1 MRGDANVYLGD
12 TMNRLSTPLLLLAVA
27 GFATEVRYTN
37 EAAQT
42 LQGARLPALAGVTLG
57 LPPDPGSLGRSPAGL
72 AEYEHPELVAHHAV
86 LYSGLG
92 ATQDEILLVVP
103 LQERLGLGVA
113 ASRVG
118 ADGIMRVDEGE
129 DPDFDN
135 PRTFSASDW
144 IGTLGVG
151 RSWFG
156 GRLLGGTAVRFLLRD
171 LDQTGIGA
179 QTEASVVW
187 KSPLGWRAGARLERG
202 FGSFA
207 SWESG
212 RREYSPAELMIG
224 GGLEKKM
231 PYFYGRG
238 LVGWESPG
246 LIHGEANTSFTDK
259 DTRIQSD
266 PWLFLRASR
275 LAGEFQFDFGGVLR
289 AGCEV
294 QALTRLTD
302 FLQDKDEEGLFG
314 ESRGT
319 VSFGAGY
326 LWDKRARVD
335 YALVVDPDLGS
346 MHRVALGLVFGVAR
360 NRKSAVAE
368 DAPSSVVPDSAIVP
382 PPAPAVLDS
391 AAVVKPTAPSTD
403 SLAPADAAPA
413 PTTAPAPTPAAD
425 DIPPEAPAPSVPP
438 TPSVVPASPAIPVAP
453 DAVVAPVPAAQAPVP
468 APSAVVPA
476 PATPAEPAPVV
487 APPAPPASV
496 AAPPALSKPAPAKA
510 ANPADDEWDAPETTE

>member
-1 MRGDANVYLGD
+1 
-12 TMNRLSTPLLLLAVA
+12 MNRPFTPLLLLAVA

-37 EAAQT
+37 EAAEM
-42 LQGARLPALAGVTLG
+42 LQGARLPAVAGVTLG
-57 LPPDPGSLGRSPAGL
+57 LPPDPGGLGRSPAGL
-72 AEYEHPELVAHHAV
+72 GEYQHPELVAHHAV

-103 LQERLGLGVA
+103 LQNRVGLGLA

-129 DPDFDN
+129 DPDFEN

-144 IGTLGVG
+144 VGTLGLG
-151 RSWFG
+151 RSWLS
-156 GRLLGGTAVRFLLRD
+156 GRLLGGAAVRFLLRD

-187 KSPLGWRAGARLERG
+187 KSPMGWRAGARLDRG

-224 GGLEKKM
+224 GGFEKKM

-246 LIHGEANTSFTDK
+246 LIHGEANTTFTDK
-259 DTRIQSD
+259 DTRLQAD

-275 LAGEFQFDFGGVLR
+275 LASEFQFDFGGVLR

-314 ESRGT
+314 ESRGM

-360 NRKSAVAE
+360 KKVAPVA
-368 DAPSSVVPDSAIVP
+368 DDPYSRTDSLNLNPSEPVLPDSALP
-382 PPAPAVLDS
+382 KPPAPAPVPSS
-391 AAVVKPTAPSTD
+391 APDTAAIPAVTP
-403 SLAPADAAPA
+403 AAPA
-413 PTTAPAPTPAAD
+413 EPMETPAPAL
-425 DIPPEAPAPSVPP
+425 PAPEVVPP
-438 TPSVVPASPAIPVAP
+438 AVVP
-453 DAVVAPVPAAQAPVP
+453 PVP
-468 APSAVVPA
+468 APVTPVVVP
-476 PATPAEPAPVV
+476 PAEPPPV
-487 APPAPPASV
+487 
-496 AAPPALSKPAPAKA
+496 KPAPAKRV
-510 ANPADDEWDAPETTE
+510 NPDDDDWDAPETKE